1 MTDKNT
7 EKLINRFPNIFEEN
21 FYFECDDG
29 WFDIIFD
36 LCKDVQQEVNNSS
49 CQQVVAVQ
57 VKEKFAG
64 LRFYASG
71 GNEVTDAIV
80 NKYSKLSSK
89 TCEMTGGK
97 GYLCEKHGW
106 YKTLS
111 TQSAILL
118 GFKKCE

>member
-7 EKLINRFPNIFEEN
+7 NKLIKKFPNIFKDLK
-21 FYFECDDG
+21 YIECDDG
-29 WFDIIFD
+29 WFDIIYN
-36 LCKDVQQEVNNSS
+36 LCKDIQQEIDNSG
-49 CQQVVAVQ
+49 CEQVIAAQ

-71 GNEVTDAIV
+71 GNEVTDAMIE
-80 NKYSKLSSK
+80 KYCKLSRE
-89 TCEMTGGK
+89 TCEITGGK
-97 GYLCEKHGW
+97 GYTCQKNGW

-118 GFKKCE
+118 GFKKCK

>member
-71 GNEVTDAIV
+71 GNEVTDAIIS
-80 NKYSKLSSK
+80 KYTKLSSQ
-89 TCEMTGGK
+89 TCEVTGGR
-97 GYLCEKHGW
+97 GYLCEKHRW

>member
-1 MTDKNT
+1 MTDKNSD
-7 EKLINRFPNIFEEN
+7 KLINRFPDIFNEN

-36 LCKDVQQEVNNSS
+36 LCKDMQHEINNSG
-49 CQQVVAVQ
+49 CQQVVAAQ

-71 GNEVTDAIV
+71 GNEVTSAMID
-80 NKYSKLSSK
+80 KYAKLSSK
-89 TCEMTGGK
+89 TCEVTGGK
-97 GYLCEKHGW
+97 GYVCEKHGW

-111 TQSAILL
+111 TKSALL
-118 GFKKCE
+118 LDFKKLE

>member
-1 MTDKNT
+1 MTEKNT
-7 EKLINRFPNIFEEN
+7 KKLINRFPDIFKDD

-36 LCKDVQQEVNNSS
+36 LCKDMQHEINNSG
-49 CQQVVAVQ
+49 CQQVVAAQ

-71 GNEVTDAIV
+71 GNEVTSAMIH
-80 NKYSKLSSK
+80 KYGKLSYE

-97 GYLCEKHGW
+97 GYLCKNNGW
-106 YKTLS
+106 FKTLS
-111 TQSAILL
+111 TQSSLLL
-118 GFKKCE
+118 GFKKCK

>member
-71 GNEVTDAIV
+71 GNEVTDAII
-80 NKYSKLSSK
+80 NKYSKLSSE

-97 GYLCEKHGW
+97 GYLCEKHRW

>member
-7 EKLINRFPNIFEEN
+7 EKLVNRFPSIFKEN

-29 WFDIIFD
+29 WFDIIFN
-36 LCKDVQQEVNNSS
+36 LCKDMQHEINNSG
-49 CQQVVAVQ
+49 CEQVVAAQ

-71 GNEVTDAIV
+71 GNEVTSAMID
-80 NKYSKLSSK
+80 KYEKLSYE
-89 TCEMTGGK
+89 TCEITGGK
-97 GYLCEKHGW
+97 GDLCEKHQW

-111 TQSAILL
+111 TQSALLL
-118 GFKKCE
+118 GFKKCK

>member
-49 CQQVVAVQ
+49 CQQVVAAQ

-71 GNEVTDAIV
+71 GNEVTDAII
-80 NKYSKLSSK
+80 NKYSKLSSE
-89 TCEMTGGK
+89 TCEMTGGR
-97 GYLCEKHGW
+97 GYLCEKHRW

-111 TQSAILL
+111 TQSALLL
-118 GFKKCE
+118 GFKRCE

>member
-7 EKLINRFPNIFEEN
+7 EKLVNRFPSIFKEN

-36 LCKDVQQEVNNSS
+36 LCRDMQQEVNNSG
-49 CQQVVAVQ
+49 CEQVVAAQ

-64 LRFYASG
+64 LRFYSSG
-71 GNEVTDAIV
+71 GNEVTHAMIE
-80 NKYSKLSSK
+80 KYSKLSSQ
-89 TCEMTGGK
+89 TCEVTGGK
-97 GYLCEKHGW
+97 GSVHEKNGW

-118 GFKKCE
+118 GFKKCK

>member
-7 EKLINRFPNIFEEN
+7 EKLINRFPNIFKEN

-29 WFDIIFD
+29 WFDIIFN
-36 LCKDVQQEVNNSS
+36 LCKDVQNEINNSG
-49 CQQVVAVQ
+49 CEQVVAAQ

-64 LRFYASG
+64 LRFYSSG
-71 GNEVTDAIV
+71 GNEVTDAII
-80 NKYSKLSSK
+80 NKYAKLSSDA
-89 TCEMTGGK
+89 CEVTGGK
-97 GYLCEKHGW
+97 GYLCEKLGW

-111 TQSAILL
+111 TQSATLL

>member
-1 MTDKNT
+1 MTEKNT
-7 EKLINRFPNIFEEN
+7 KKLINRFPDIFRNIS
-21 FYFECDDG
+21 YIECDDG

-36 LCKDVQQEVNNSS
+36 LCKDLQHEINNSG
-49 CQQVVAVQ
+49 CEQVVALQ

-71 GNEVTDAIV
+71 GNEVTSAIID
-80 NKYSKLSSK
+80 KYAKLSMD
-89 TCEMTGGK
+89 TCEITGGK
-97 GYLCEKHGW
+97 GYLCEKYGW

-118 GFKKCE
+118 GFKKCK

>member
-7 EKLINRFPNIFEEN
+7 KKLVERFPKIFN
-21 FYFECDDG
+21 DKFCFECDDG

-36 LCKDVQQEVNNSS
+36 LCRDIQQEVNNSG
-49 CQQVVAVQ
+49 CEQVVAAQ

-64 LRFYASG
+64 LRFYSSG
-71 GNEVTDAIV
+71 GNEVTHAMIE
-80 NKYSKLSSK
+80 KYSKLSSQ
-89 TCEMTGGK
+89 TCEVTGGK
-97 GYLCEKHGW
+97 GSVHEKNGW

-118 GFKKCE
+118 GFKKCK

>member
-49 CQQVVAVQ
+49 CQQFVAAQ

-71 GNEVTDAIV
+71 GNEVTDAII
-80 NKYSKLSSK
+80 NKYSKLSSE

-97 GYLCEKHGW
+97 GYLCEKHRW

>member
-49 CQQVVAVQ
+49 CQQVVAAQ

-71 GNEVTDAIV
+71 GNEVTDAII
-80 NKYSKLSSK
+80 NKYSKLSSE

-97 GYLCEKHGW
+97 GYLCEKHRW

>member
-1 MTDKNT
+1 MTDKNSD
-7 EKLINRFPNIFEEN
+7 KLINRFPDIFNEN

-36 LCKDVQQEVNNSS
+36 LCKDMQHEINNSG
-49 CQQVVAVQ
+49 CQQVVAAQ

-71 GNEVTDAIV
+71 GNEVTSAMID
-80 NKYSKLSSK
+80 KYGKLSSK
-89 TCEMTGGK
+89 TCEVTGGK

-111 TQSAILL
+111 TQSALLL
-118 GFKKCE
+118 GFKKLE

>member
-49 CQQVVAVQ
+49 CQQVVAAQ

-71 GNEVTDAIV
+71 GNEVTDAII
-80 NKYSKLSSK
+80 NKYSKLSSE
-89 TCEMTGGK
+89 TCEMTGGN
-97 GYLCEKHGW
+97 GYLCEKHRW

-111 TQSAILL
+111 TQSALLL
-118 GFKKCE
+118 GFKRCE

>member
-7 EKLINRFPNIFEEN
+7 EKLINRFPNIFKEN

-29 WFDIIFD
+29 WFDIIFN
-36 LCKDVQQEVNNSS
+36 LCKDVQQEVNNSG
-49 CQQVVAVQ
+49 CEQVVAAQ

-71 GNEVTDAIV
+71 GNEVTDAMID
-80 NKYSKLSSK
+80 KYCKLSLD
-89 TCEMTGGK
+89 TCEITGGK
-97 GYLCEKHGW
+97 GYTCQKNGW

-111 TQSAILL
+111 TQSAILF

>member
-36 LCKDVQQEVNNSS
+36 LCKDVQQEVNNST
-49 CQQVVAVQ
+49 CQQVVAAQ

-111 TQSAILL
+111 TQSALLL
-118 GFKKCE
+118 GFKRCE

>member
-71 GNEVTDAIV
+71 GNEVTDAIIS
-80 NKYSKLSSK
+80 KYVKLSTE
-89 TCEMTGGK
+89 TCEVTGGR
-97 GYLCEKHGW
+97 GYLCEKHRW

-111 TQSAILL
+111 TQSALLL
-118 GFKKCE
+118 GFKRCE